1 MNMLTWPMPR
11 RTSGGGEKRI
21 EVPGSGATPIVHVG
35 FPKTASTW
43 FQKAFYP
50 HVRSPRYVGREK
62 LFSALIEPNALTFDP
77 AGAVST
83 LGLKAG
89 EAVLLSDECLCGYLH
104 NGGIDGMVTREFARR
119 IKAALPDARIVIFL
133 RSQPGMIVAAYQQY
147 LRSGGTYSAH
157 RFLFPKD
164 HLEGPEAV
172 TYKQP
177 RFDLDYFFYSRII
190 RLYEGLFG
198 ADKVHIFLFEDFR
211 RNGMQFLRRYAQALK
226 LEVDWDQVCL
236 RPRLES
242 YGSGLTGLARALN
255 LFTARSVLDKHCV
268 VDLPGWYRPRRKV
281 LETLNRT
288 GLFGA
293 PPSLGRLVGAD
304 AARALE
310 ARYAPDNAAVASD
323 RGLPLREMGYPMPA
337 IRDETMCVNS
347 AALKMSS

>member
-1 MNMLTWPMPR
+1 MPR

-147 LRSGGTYSAH
+147 LRSGGTYS
-157 RFLFPKD
+157 RRTISK
-164 HLEGPEAV
+164 GPRRSLTSSRGSTSIISSIRESSGS
-172 TYKQP
+172 T
-177 RFDLDYFFYSRII
+177 RGFSGRTRSTSSCSRISGGM
-190 RLYEGLFG
+190 ECSSS
-198 ADKVHIFLFEDFR
+198 ADMR
-211 RNGMQFLRRYAQALK
+211 RR
-226 LEVDWDQVCL
+226 
-236 RPRLES
+236 
-242 YGSGLTGLARALN
+242 
-255 LFTARSVLDKHCV
+255 
-268 VDLPGWYRPRRKV
+268 
-281 LETLNRT
+281 
-288 GLFGA
+288 
-293 PPSLGRLVGAD
+293 
-304 AARALE
+304 
-310 ARYAPDNAAVASD
+310 
-323 RGLPLREMGYPMPA
+323 
-337 IRDETMCVNS
+337 
-347 AALKMSS
+347 